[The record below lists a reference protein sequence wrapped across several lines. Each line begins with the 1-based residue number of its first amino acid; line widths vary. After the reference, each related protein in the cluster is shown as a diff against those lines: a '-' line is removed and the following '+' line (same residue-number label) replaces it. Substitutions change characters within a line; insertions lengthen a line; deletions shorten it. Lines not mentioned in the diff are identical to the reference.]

1 MAFGA
6 RRVTLIPVMSIH
18 HPNLKG
24 TVAALGVI
32 VMYSLLPALPAVAQ
46 DPAEPPQLDEPTIT
60 LSVPDPDMDNVPDS
74 RDEAELLRQL
84 AQSDEAGAR
93 RIDRQLQALW
103 SQSGSP
109 AMDLLLKRGR
119 DAMEVD
125 DSKTAIEHLTAL
137 TDHAPEFAEG
147 YHMRAS
153 AYFSADLLGPAIADL
168 ERALALNPNNYNAI
182 YGLGAI
188 LETLDDKQRA
198 HDAYERVLEIHPYHE
213 EALAGMERLRPGI
226 EGRAL

>member
-1 MAFGA
+1 
-6 RRVTLIPVMSIH
+6 
-18 HPNLKG
+18 
-24 TVAALGVI
+24 
-32 VMYSLLPALPAVAQ
+32 MYSLLSVDPAAAQ
-46 DPAEPPQLDEPTIT
+46 DSAEPPQLDEPGLI
-60 LSVPDPDMDNVPDS
+60 LPVPNPDLNAVPDS

-84 AQSDEAGAR
+84 ADADEAGAK

-119 DAMEVD
+119 DAMEVQD
-125 DSKTAIEHLTAL
+125 TRTAIEHLTAL

-147 YHMRAS
+147 FHMRAS
-153 AYFSADLLGPAIADL
+153 AYFSAELLGPAIADL

-188 LETLDDKQRA
+188 LETLGDEARA
-198 HDAYERVLEIHPYHE
+198 YQAYERVIALHPYHA
-213 EALAGMERLRPGI
+213 EATAGIERLRIGI